1 VILIVDAHAALW
13 ALGSPDELSTAA
25 LSAITSP
32 SNDVVVSV
40 ASIWEIAVKRAAG
53 RLEAPPGIA
62 QGLEE
67 LGFTAV
73 PITAADAERAAG
85 LPMHHRDPFDRM
97 VIAQA
102 LRLDAVLVTRD
113 AALTAYGVEVLEA

>member
-13 ALGSPDELSTAA
+13 ALAAPDELSP
-25 LSAITSP
+25 SARDAIASP
-32 SNDVVVSV
+32 SNEVVVSV
-40 ASIWEIAVKRAAG
+40 ASIWEIAVKRVAR
-53 RLEAPPGIA
+53 RLDAPAGIA
-62 QGLEE
+62 QGFEE

-73 PITAADAERAAG
+73 PITAADAERAAE

-102 LRLDAVLVTRD
+102 QRLDAVIVTRD
-113 AALTAYGVEVLEA
+113 RELARYGVEVLPA

>member
-1 VILIVDAHAALW
+1 MVDAHAALW
-13 ALGSPDELSTAA
+13 ALASPDQLAP
-25 LSAITSP
+25 SARDAIASP
-32 SNDVVVSV
+32 ANEVVVSV
-40 ASIWEIAVKRAAG
+40 ASIWEIAVKRVAG

-67 LGFTAV
+67 LGMTAV
-73 PITAADAERAAG
+73 PITAADAERAAE

-102 LRLDAVLVTRD
+102 QRLDAVIVTRD
-113 AALTAYGVEVLEA
+113 RELARYGVEVLPA